1 MKKYFRIVLNEN
13 YLFCSHDSVRFALVF
28 NLLWQDLVKRK
39 QVPTSILLI
48 TNICYNFEEGKL
60 PARDFFGVKFLTEL
74 SVVAE
79 VLAAACEHV
88 PLKF

>member
-1 MKKYFRIVLNEN
+1 MLVSKTLTRVQRAKIRIATDS
-13 YLFCSHDSVRFALVF
+13 YLL
-28 NLLWQDLVKRK
+28 Q
-39 QVPTSILLI
+39 
-48 TNICYNFEEGKL
+48 YFEEGKL

>member
-1 MKKYFRIVLNEN
+1 MARFGKEEAGTYFNSFDNKY
-13 YLFCSHDSVRFALVF
+13 
-28 NLLWQDLVKRK
+28 LLQ
-39 QVPTSILLI
+39 
-48 TNICYNFEEGKL
+48 YFEEGKL